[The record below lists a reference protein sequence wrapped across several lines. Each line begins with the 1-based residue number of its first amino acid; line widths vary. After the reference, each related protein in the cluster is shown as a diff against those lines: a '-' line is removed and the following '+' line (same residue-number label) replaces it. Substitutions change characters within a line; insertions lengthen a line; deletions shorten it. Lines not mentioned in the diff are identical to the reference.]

1 MVFFPSPTD
10 CTSPWDSL
18 STTHAALQE
27 VTSEP
32 PLNSLLS
39 SHPASAPDSPHQLHL
54 EATVCMADKAPPLTN
69 LGSIRGVTGGRST
82 QKKSV
87 TRRPGMPQ
95 GSGEVDCGDRQ
106 PRDLP
111 PKAVLGRSFERK
123 DRRKD
128 ACSPCCERK
137 GLHPPVIRPVWPWD
151 PYTSVNLNGAALSSE
166 DGHVNLQE
174 RLAPR
179 GLLREKERPSR
190 ICCPSKT
197 AEDPPGRSA
206 TASPGPWN
214 VPEKLP
220 GTLRS
225 WTSTVSR

>member
-1 MVFFPSPTD
+1 MFSSSLTD
-10 CTSPWDSL
+10 CTSPWDPL
-18 STTHAALQE
+18 STTHSALQE

-32 PLNSLLS
+32 HLNPLLS
-39 SHPASAPDSPHQLHL
+39 SHPASAPNSPHQLHL

-69 LGSIRGVTGGRST
+69 HSSVRGVTGGRST
-82 QKKSV
+82 QTKCIS
-87 TRRPGMPQ
+87 RRPGMPQ
-95 GSGEVDCGDRQ
+95 GSGEVECGDRQ

-111 PKAVLGRSFERK
+111 PKAVLGRSIERK

-137 GLHPPVIRPVWPWD
+137 GLHPQGTRSVWPWD
-151 PYTSVNLNGAALSSE
+151 SYTSVNLNGAPLSNE

-174 RLAPR
+174 RLTPR

-197 AEDPPGRSA
+197 VDDPPGRSA

-214 VPEKLP
+214 VPDKLP